1 MEKIAKWPEYKPP
14 ATGRPFTDLV
24 VVSQDGTEIDCHRYI
39 LASQSK
45 VFHAMLEADMKEAK
59 ENRIKLNVSKDVLKN
74 FIRFLYTNNIK
85 DKSMLQNCEVFLDL
99 AEQYDL
105 GLLKLKIEA
114 VMIKNL
120 TTDTMLDYFLLG
132 EHFKAENI
140 KESSKIFIESN
151 KEYLREEKNLTTK
164 LKFADSSTIV
174 ELLKTIL

>member
-1 MEKIAKWPEYKPP
+1 M
-14 ATGRPFTDLV
+14 
-24 VVSQDGTEIDCHRYI
+24 
-39 LASQSK
+39 QS
-45 VFHAMLEADMKEAK
+45 L
-59 ENRIKLNVSKDVLKN
+59 S
-74 FIRFLYTNNIK
+74 
-85 DKSMLQNCEVFLDL
+85 
-99 AEQYDL
+99 